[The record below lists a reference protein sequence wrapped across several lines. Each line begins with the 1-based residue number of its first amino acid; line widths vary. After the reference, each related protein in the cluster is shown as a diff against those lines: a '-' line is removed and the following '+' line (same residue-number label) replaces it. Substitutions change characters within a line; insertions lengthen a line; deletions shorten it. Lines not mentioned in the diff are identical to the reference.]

1 MHYKP
6 NGATHY
12 SYFRNDIDYFK
23 KDIVKGGWFVYDK
36 GWVSVD
42 MSLFFKY
49 QTIKEIVR

>member
-23 KDIVKGGWFVYDK
+23 KDIVKGGWFIYDN
-36 GWVSVD
+36 GWCYVN
-42 MSLFFKY
+42 MSPFFKY
-49 QTIKEIVR
+49 QTIKEIVK